1 MLENEIENIIYNY
14 YSKDPNSKSEGFEFE
29 IINSLLI
36 EKGKCF
42 VEQKFEKIV
51 KLINISFKTNIN
63 SKDLYCKVFI
73 ELSPTL
79 KRRDEV
85 FNNAINK
92 SIKFKSI
99 YNSSEIVYKQWLMNF
114 ESCYLVNYD
123 NGLLKTNINN
133 CIEILKEFEFWV
145 HRYPQLVGSYIIS
158 NINWDLG
165 DIPFDKEISYVPT
178 NLKVKSNLLLQLE
191 KNNILQ
197 YSRNDYN
204 IEIKKSNI
212 DIILIKKKKYYKVT
226 PLNIQSWLKKF
237 GINISILTSSFMI
250 EHGMPYTGEMI
261 RLNSI
266 LTFTHNGHG
275 VIGILAYEL
284 SFIIHKAK
292 NGSYEIDNSIHP
304 LKQSVI
310 LALSRLE
317 QYLNPNII

>member
-1 MLENEIENIIYNY
+1 
-14 YSKDPNSKSEGFEFE
+14 
-29 IINSLLI
+29 
-36 EKGKCF
+36 
-42 VEQKFEKIV
+42 
-51 KLINISFKTNIN
+51 
-63 SKDLYCKVFI
+63 
-73 ELSPTL
+73 
-79 KRRDEV
+79 
-85 FNNAINK
+85 
-92 SIKFKSI
+92 
-99 YNSSEIVYKQWLMNF
+99 MNF